1 MSSNIPKLSK
11 LLNEIITEVGDLN
24 NIEPYELYSNNTFDI
39 NDDLYGEIIFDRM
52 NDSIDEF
59 SFPPIINEKKI
70 KYITNVGYSIN
81 ETESQYTK
89 TSLSIL
95 LRIIKTVQ
103 TAILNY
109 IKKRPNDVLVIFE
122 EDKFGNLS
130 MGQKYKLYLQI
141 LNQNLPSG
149 YMIGDVEFEEGW
161 KNNLEGTFICST
173 KYRVS

>member
-11 LLNEIITEVGDLN
+11 LLNEMITEVGDLN
-24 NIEPYELYSNNTFDI
+24 NIEPYELHSNNTFDI
-39 NDDLYGEIIFDRM
+39 NDELYGEIIFDRM
-52 NDSIDEF
+52 NDSIEEF

-149 YMIGDVEFEEGW
+149 YMMGDVEFEGGGE
-161 KNNLEGTFICST
+161 NNLEGTFICST